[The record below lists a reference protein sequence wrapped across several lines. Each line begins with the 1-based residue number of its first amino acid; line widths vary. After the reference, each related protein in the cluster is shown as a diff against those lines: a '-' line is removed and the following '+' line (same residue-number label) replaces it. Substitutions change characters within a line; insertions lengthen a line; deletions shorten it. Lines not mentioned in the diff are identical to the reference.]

1 MQNLE
6 KIKLRNRIAVSG
18 TVSLLA
24 LSLLCLQFSQV
35 WAGTV
40 TKPALAELV
49 KAVEKTPESAPARL
63 ALGEAYLSSKDFQK
77 AKENLRLA
85 VRFGKGNAIS
95 QKANSLLVGLPSAVV
110 KPKTGPQT
118 RMIASMLGLGRVRG
132 MEGAKPT
139 VIDFYASW
147 AQPCKQLSGVMDKF
161 KTSYKDKVKF
171 MRVDVDDP
179 GSESLLD
186 QYEVSPVPTV
196 VFLNEEGE
204 VVSYSVG
211 FSGENSVKEGLNKI
225 LSANAK

>member
-1 MQNLE
+1 M
-6 KIKLRNRIAVSG
+6 RNNTAVLSR
-18 TVSLLA
+18 VSIVA
-24 LSLLCLQFSQV
+24 LSLFCLQFSQV
-35 WAGTV
+35 LAGTV
-40 TKPALAELV
+40 TKPSLSELALSELV
-49 KAVEKTPESAPARL
+49 KAVEKSPESAPARL
-63 ALGEAYLSSKDFQK
+63 ALGEAYIGSKDFQK

-85 VRFGKGNAIS
+85 VRLGKGNAVS
-95 QKANSLLVGLPSAVV
+95 QKANTLLTGLPSSVV

-147 AQPCKQLSGVMDKF
+147 AQPCKQLNGVMDKF

-186 QYEVSPVPTV
+186 QYEVSPVPTI

>member
-1 MQNLE
+1 M
-6 KIKLRNRIAVSG
+6 
-18 TVSLLA
+18 A
-24 LSLLCLQFSQV
+24 LSLFCLQFSQV
-35 WAGTV
+35 LAGTV
-40 TKPALAELV
+40 TKPSLSELALSELV
-49 KAVEKTPESAPARL
+49 KAVEKSPESAPARL
-63 ALGEAYLSSKDFQK
+63 ALGEAYIGSKDFQK

-85 VRFGKGNAIS
+85 VRLGKGNAVS
-95 QKANSLLVGLPSAVV
+95 QKANTLLTGLPSSVV

-147 AQPCKQLSGVMDKF
+147 AQPCKQLNGVMDKF

-186 QYEVSPVPTV
+186 QYEVSPVPTI